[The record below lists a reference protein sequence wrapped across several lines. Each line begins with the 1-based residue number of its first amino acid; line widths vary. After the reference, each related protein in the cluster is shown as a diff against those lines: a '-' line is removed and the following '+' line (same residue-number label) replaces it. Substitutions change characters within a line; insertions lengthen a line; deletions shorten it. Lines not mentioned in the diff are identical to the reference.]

1 MKLLI
6 VTPLYPPEIG
16 GPATYTR
23 FLEKNLPK
31 DQFEIEVVRFDSVKH
46 LPYIIRHIAFFWKVF
61 FRAKN
66 ADIVYALDPLGVGLP
81 AGFAAKL
88 LGKRFFLR
96 IAGDRAWETA
106 QQKFGI
112 TESLDTFSASRKYK
126 LPIRLL
132 KFGQTECS
140 KMAEKIIVPSDY
152 LKGIVGNWWI
162 NKEEIDKIK
171 TEQEGLDYIK
181 KFETRNKIVVI
192 YNAFESVEIPESKAE
207 LREKFGMAG
216 TVLISAGRLV
226 VWKGMDAVI
235 RLMPKLK
242 KEIPDAVLYI
252 AGDGPEKEK
261 LECLVKE
268 LSLQNEVMFL
278 GNIPKDEL
286 LRRVKASDIFV
297 LNTFYEG
304 FAHQLL
310 EAMSVGTPV
319 ISTNVGGNPE
329 LIEDK
334 KEGFLV
340 DYNEESAFISAFHRT
355 LEKGM
360 SEQMTRNAKE
370 KLLQF
375 TVKRAIDSFVKEC
388 QI

>member
-1 MKLLI
+1 MKNKLKLLI
-6 VTPLYPPEIG
+6 ATPLYFPEIG
-16 GPATYTR
+16 GPATYTK
-23 FLEKNLPK
+23 FLEENLPK
-31 DQFEIEVVRFDSVKH
+31 DQFEIEVVRFGDVKH

-61 FRAKN
+61 RRAKK

-88 LGKRFFLR
+88 RHKRFFLR

-112 TESLDTFSASRKYK
+112 TESLDTFSGSKKYF

-132 KFGQTECS
+132 KFGQARCA
-140 KMAEKIIVPSDY
+140 KMAEKIIVPSNY
-152 LKGIVGNWWI
+152 LKTIVSNWGVK
-162 NKEEIDKIK
+162 KEKIS
-171 TEQEGLDYIK
+171 
-181 KFETRNKIVVI
+181 VI
-192 YNAFESVEIPESKAE
+192 YNAFHFAEISESKE
-207 LREKFGMAG
+207 TLRQKFGMKG
-216 TVLISAGRLV
+216 TVFISAGRMV
-226 VWKGMDAVI
+226 VWKGFEAVI

-242 KEIPDAVLYI
+242 KEISDAVLCI

-261 LECLVKE
+261 LERLAKE
-268 LSLQNEVMFL
+268 LSLQNEVIFL

-286 LRRVKASDIFV
+286 LRRIKASDVFV

-319 ISTNVGGNPE
+319 VSTNIGGNPE
-329 LIEDK
+329 LIEDQ

-340 DYNEESAFISAFHRT
+340 QYNDEEALLSALYKT
-355 LEKGM
+355 LEKGT
-360 SEQMTRNAKE
+360 SEHMTQKAKE

-375 TVKRAIDSFVKEC
+375 TVARAIDSFIKEC
-388 QI
+388 QPSYERI

>member
-61 FRAKN
+61 LRAKN
-66 ADIVYALDPLGVGLP
+66 ADLVYALDPLGVGLP

-88 LGKRFFLR
+88 RGKRFFVR

-112 TESLDTFSASRKYK
+112 TESLDTFSASKKYK

-132 KFGQTECS
+132 KFGQTECA
-140 KMAEKIIVPSDY
+140 KMAEKIIVPSNY
-152 LKGIVGNWWI
+152 LRFVVSNWGIKN
-162 NKEEIDKIK
+162 EKIS
-171 TEQEGLDYIK
+171 
-181 KFETRNKIVVI
+181 VV
-192 YNAFESVEIPESKAE
+192 YNAFESVEIQESKAQ
-207 LREKFGMAG
+207 LRERFGMKG
-216 TVLISAGRLV
+216 IILISAGRLV
-226 VWKGMDAVI
+226 VWKGMEAII
-235 RLMPKLK
+235 RLILKLK
-242 KEIPDAVLYI
+242 KEIPDVVLYI

-261 LECLVKE
+261 LLRLTEE
-268 LSLQNEVMFL
+268 LSLQNEVIFL
-278 GNIPKDEL
+278 GNIKKEEL
-286 LRRVKASDIFV
+286 LQRIKASDIFV

-375 TVKRAIDSFVKEC
+375 TVKRAIDSFIKET
-388 QI
+388 QP